1 MEILLLLLVGIA
13 GFYLYSKGKSSRFTA
28 DLLSELIRGGMS
40 PDKADLTY
48 SLNHEQIHHMHFK
61 LKLPPST
68 IAFQLLKSWDGKN

>member
-13 GFYLYSKGKSSRFTA
+13 GFYLYTKGKSSRFTA

-61 LKLPPST
+61 LKLPAST